1 MIVTEQ
7 EAKEKWCPQG
17 HYHKEDYA
25 KETATPKCA
34 GSGCMM
40 WRWYSKSKCVKE
52 REIKFGTSSPPVYEK
67 MPREEWTGYCG
78 LGGKP

>member
-1 MIVTEQ
+1 MILTEQ

-34 GSGCMM
+34 ASGCMM
-40 WRWYSKSKCVKE
+40 WRWYNTEEVEYMGFTTYPILNITKLSKDQ
-52 REIKFGTSSPPVYEK
+52 
-67 MPREEWTGYCG
+67 WTGYCG
-78 LGGKP
+78 LAGKP